1 MKKFHF
7 EKLLKK
13 KGTFEQHFIT
23 WCYNLHVA
31 EYVIIKQGKPI
42 AIKYRYQLQTPDS
55 KFTVRWDNAP
65 HHKDID
71 SFPQHKHCRNGETV
85 ASFINNIFDV
95 FNSLDNEL
103 KNEI

>member
-1 MKKFHF
+1 MPRY
-7 EKLLKK
+7 
-13 KGTFEQHFIT
+13 HFIHYARYDT
-23 WCYNLHVA
+23 RFF
-31 EYVIIKQGKPI
+31 
-42 AIKYRYQLQTPDS
+42 YRERVSYLMMDVPQITNQNS

-65 HHKDID
+65 HHKAID

-85 ASFINNIFDV
+85 ASFINDIFDV